1 MDFDV
6 TALSADFR
14 AGLKEMETDYGF
26 STDGAIKLS
35 AEPARRDSAAPPAG
49 TGSPIAESASSTANF
64 CAF

>member
-35 AEPARRDSAAPPAG
+35 AEPGEAGLCRTAGGYRITYRRKC
-49 TGSPIAESASSTANF
+49 EFYREF